1 MCDLQTRN
9 SIPEEDGKNSIEQN
23 FSIPIA
29 SKIVTDDDTSA
40 LSPAVQC
47 WKDTGVPKDSYE
59 GSLSSIRA
67 GISPA
72 QENMTSGNFLHQT
85 GSPKQKLV
93 RQTSTPMHQANG
105 HFHTNHQNGI
115 NRPHSFDSITS
126 SCQMSTISS
135 SYICESDTSPPV
147 DPNKK

>member
-1 MCDLQTRN
+1 MCDLQTQN
-9 SIPEEDGKNSIEQN
+9 LIPEKDRQV
-23 FSIPIA
+23 PIA
-29 SKIVTDDDTSA
+29 SKIVTDNDTSA
-40 LSPAVQC
+40 QSPVLQGC

-59 GSLSSIRA
+59 GSLSSIRV

-85 GSPKQKLV
+85 VSPKQKLV
-93 RQTSTPMHQANG
+93 RQTSTPMHQTNG
-105 HFHTNHQNGI
+105 DMHPNHQNGI

-147 DPNKK
+147 EQNKK